1 MNSTDISSSD
11 FDVLLLLKMH
21 YHFVKLWNNT
31 DVFAYRSFYKEEKK
45 NVPELTEEELEKV
58 GNTP

>member
-1 MNSTDISSSD
+1 MNSTD
-11 FDVLLLLKMH
+11 M
-21 YHFVKLWNNT
+21 KLSLNNT

>member
-1 MNSTDISSSD
+1 MNSTDMKFIR
-11 FDVLLLLKMH
+11 L
-21 YHFVKLWNNT
+21 KLWNNT

>member
-1 MNSTDISSSD
+1 MSYYFWKCIIILLSSEI
-11 FDVLLLLKMH
+11 
-21 YHFVKLWNNT
+21 T

-45 NVPELTEEELEKV
+45 NAPELTEEELEKV